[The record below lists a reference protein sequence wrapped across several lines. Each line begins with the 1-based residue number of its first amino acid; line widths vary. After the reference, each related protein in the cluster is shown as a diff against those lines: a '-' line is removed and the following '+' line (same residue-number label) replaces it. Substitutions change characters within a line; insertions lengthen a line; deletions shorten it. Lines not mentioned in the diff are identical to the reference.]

1 MLNNLREDTDP
12 RGHRHV
18 IAAAAALAAVSTAA
32 QAQVSHDHHDA
43 AAANQLFDAA
53 SNCVKVGLVCMDHCL
68 QTCSAGDT
76 SLAACAR
83 EVDLMLS
90 TCGTLAKL
98 ASLKSSYLS
107 AMAKLA
113 LAVCQDCETECRK
126 HADKHAACKACGEAC
141 AACAI
146 ECKKIAA

>member
-1 MLNNLREDTDP
+1 MNRRDM
-12 RGHRHV
+12 
-18 IAAAAALAAVSTAA
+18 IAAGATLVVLSTTA

-43 AAANQLFDAA
+43 TAASPLFDSA

-68 QTCSAGDT
+68 QTFAAGDT

-98 ASLKSSYLS
+98 VSLKSSHLP

-113 LAVCQDCETECRK
+113 LAVCQDCEAECRK
-126 HADKHAACKACGEAC
+126 HADKHAACKDCGEAC
-141 AACAI
+141 AACAA
-146 ECKKIAA
+146 ECRKVAA